1 MRGVSAL
8 APKADIPCGIIA
20 LLGGFNGLG
29 GVPFCA
35 TGYYSGFVSSPM
47 RVILLTENSRAICKR
62 PLSAHMELLATRM

>member
-1 MRGVSAL
+1 VKAFPFTSFSTRENPMRGVSAL

-35 TGYYSGFVSSPM
+35 TGYYSGFVSESDAG
-47 RVILLTENSRAICKR
+47 NSFN
-62 PLSAHMELLATRM
+62 

>member
-35 TGYYSGFVSSPM
+35 TGYYSGFVSESDAG
-47 RVILLTENSRAICKR
+47 NSFN
-62 PLSAHMELLATRM
+62 